1 MLVGHFGAPDRLSYT
16 AMGDGVNLAA
26 RLEGL
31 NKVYGTTILASEEMR
46 AARTGDAFVWRQVDR
61 VAVKGKTRAVGV
73 YELVGAAGDPAAEAR
88 RPAIAAYE
96 AALQAAF
103 ARQFARG
110 AALCAALGDDGPAK
124 VLAARCRAWMATPP
138 PADWDGSWTATTK

>member
-1 MLVGHFGAPDRLSYT
+1 
-16 AMGDGVNLAA
+16 MGDGVNLAA

-46 AARTGDAFVWRQVDR
+46 ARARTDEGDGFVWRQVDR

-73 YELVGAAGDPAAEAR
+73 YELVGAVGDDAAEGR
-88 RPAIAAYE
+88 RPAIATYE
-96 AALQAAF
+96 AALQAVV

-110 AALCAALGDDGPAK
+110 AALCATLADDGPAQ

-138 PADWDGSWTATTK
+138 PPGWDGSWVATTK